1 MAGVV
6 KARVELYRD
15 GSMDVRPEPCPVEG
29 LHEGEGQRC
38 YYIAHDGQ
46 RRSCAFW
53 YALTSPSNRHER
65 MDATAIV
72 MEATARAART
82 ISCQVLC
89 QRQKA
94 NRPPGC

>member
-15 GSMDVRPEPCPVEG
+15 GSCDVKPEPCPVEG
-29 LHEGEGQRC
+29 LHAGEGERC
-38 YYIAHDGQ
+38 YAVSHDGQ
-46 RRSCAFW
+46 RRACAYW
-53 YALTSPSNRHER
+53 SATTSPSNRHER
-65 MDATAIV
+65 MDVSVIV
-72 MEATARAART
+72 LEATARSART
-82 ISCQVLC
+82 IGCQVLC